1 MAVGKD
7 RLYFSF
13 REDKIFDFRAVI
25 QNTFLRLLAPSIS
38 QNRFLFIVQI
48 LWSAM
53 WTISKQDHLPFPSRD
68 SVTQWFWNKKLQMY
82 SDI

>member
-25 QNTFLRLLAPSIS
+25 QNTFLRLLATSIS
-38 QNRFLFIVQI
+38 QNRFLFIFRI

-53 WTISKQDHLPFPSRD
+53 GPISGADAFLPLTVGPNAKQCLAQK
-68 SVTQWFWNKKLQMY
+68 VA
-82 SDI
+82 